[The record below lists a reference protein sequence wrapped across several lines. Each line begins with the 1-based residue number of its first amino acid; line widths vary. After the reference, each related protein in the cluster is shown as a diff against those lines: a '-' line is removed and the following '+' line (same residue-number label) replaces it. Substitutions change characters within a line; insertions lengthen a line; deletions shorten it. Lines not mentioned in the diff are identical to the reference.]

1 MKTIKINRRNW
12 LKSGLILGAGAALSP
27 TALLANTNGYN
38 KYTGEYEFEG
48 EANGLKAKL
57 NANENPY
64 GPSEKAI
71 DAFRT
76 AAAEG
81 NLYPFEYARE
91 VRAIIAKE
99 EGVTADQIF
108 LGSGSS
114 EILTMT
120 GLAFGAG
127 KGALMSAFPTF
138 RTMLDTAVGI
148 GCTWQQVPLDN
159 EQKHDLGAMQNGIN
173 SKTRLVYLCNP
184 NNPTG
189 TVVNSEDLRKFCT
202 DVSKTVPV
210 FVDEAYTDFME
221 DPISVSMIDLIHQ
234 GHNIVIART
243 FSKIH
248 GMAGLRIGY
257 GIAQPETAKKIT
269 SYATRLITVS
279 GPSLHAA
286 MASYNDEAFK
296 EMCKTKNKAARDY
309 TYKALQDMGF
319 KPVASNTSFMIF
331 PIKMEPETYLKKM
344 RDQGVAVR
352 SWVFDDKNWCRVSMG
367 TKDEMVSFI
376 TALGEV
382 NPS

>member
-1 MKTIKINRRNW
+1 MKTVKINRRNW
-12 LKSGLILGAGAALSP
+12 LKSGLMLGAGAALSP
-27 TALLANTNGYN
+27 TTLLANSNGYN
-38 KYTGEYEFEG
+38 KYTGEYEFDG

-64 GPSEKAI
+64 GPSEKAM

-76 AAAEG
+76 AASEG

-99 EGVTADQIF
+99 EGVSADQIF

-114 EILTMT
+114 EILTMVA
-120 GLAFGAG
+120 LAYGAE

-148 GCTWQQVPLDN
+148 GCNWQQVALDD
-159 EQKHDLGAMQNGIN
+159 EQKHDLPAMKSGVNDDT
-173 SKTRLVYLCNP
+173 KLVYICNP

-189 TVVNSEDLRKFCT
+189 TVVNSDKLRKFCT
-202 DVSKTVPV
+202 EVSANVPV
-210 FVDEAYTDFME
+210 FVDEAYTDFMD
-221 DPISVSMIDLIHQ
+221 DPVSVSMIDLIHDGQ
-234 GHNIVIART
+234 DIIIART

-269 SYATRLITVS
+269 AYATRLVTIS

-286 MASYNDEAFK
+286 MASYKDESFK
-296 EMCKTKNKAARDY
+296 AMCKTKNKGARDY
-309 TYKALQDMGF
+309 TYNALKEMGF
-319 KPVASNTSFMIF
+319 QPVASNTSFMIF
-331 PIKMEPETYLKKM
+331 PIKMEPKDYLKKM
-344 RDQGVAVR
+344 LDEGVAVR

-367 TKDEMVSFI
+367 TKEEMESFI
-376 TALGEV
+376 TALGAV
-382 NPS
+382 HSS

>member
-1 MKTIKINRRNW
+1 MKTVKINRRNW
-12 LKSGLILGAGAALSP
+12 LKSGLMLGAGAALSP
-27 TALLANTNGYN
+27 TTLFANSAGYN
-38 KYTGEYEFEG
+38 KYTGEYEFDG
-48 EANGLKAKL
+48 EINGLKAKL

-64 GPSEKAI
+64 GPSEKAM

-76 AAAEG
+76 AASEG

-99 EGVTADQIF
+99 EGVTADHIF

-114 EILTMT
+114 EILTMV
-120 GLAFGAG
+120 GLAYGAQ

-148 GCTWQQVPLDN
+148 GCDWQQVALN
-159 EQKHDLGAMQNGIN
+159 SEQKHDLATMQSSIT
-173 SKTRLVYLCNP
+173 SETRLVYICNP

-189 TVVNSEDLRKFCT
+189 TVVDSGELRKFCT
-202 DVSKTVPV
+202 DVSARVPV
-210 FVDEAYTDFME
+210 FVDEAYTDFMD
-221 DPISVSMIDLIHQ
+221 DPMSVSMIDLVHQ
-234 GHNIVIART
+234 GQDIIIART

-269 SYATRLITVS
+269 AYATNLITVS

-286 MASYNDEAFK
+286 MASYKDEDFK
-296 EMCKTKNKAARDY
+296 KMCKTKNKAARDY
-309 TYKALQDMGF
+309 TFNALQEKEF

-331 PIKMEPETYLKKM
+331 PINMKPKPYLEQM
-344 RDQGVAVR
+344 RDKGVAVR
-352 SWVFDDKNWCRVSMG
+352 SWVFDDKNWCRVSIG
-367 TKDEMVSFI
+367 TRDEMESFI
-376 TALGEV
+376 SALAV
-382 NPS
+382 VHSS

>member
-1 MKTIKINRRNW
+1 MKTVKINRRNW
-12 LKSGLILGAGAALSP
+12 LKSGLMLGAGAALSP
-27 TALLANTNGYN
+27 TTLLANSNGYN
-38 KYTGEYEFEG
+38 KYTGEYEFDG

-64 GPSEKAI
+64 GPSEKAM

-76 AAAEG
+76 AASEG

-99 EGVTADQIF
+99 EGVSADQIF

-114 EILTMT
+114 EILTMVA
-120 GLAFGAG
+120 LAYGAE

-148 GCTWQQVPLDN
+148 GCNWQQVALDD
-159 EQKHDLGAMQNGIN
+159 EQKHDLQAMKSGVNDDT
-173 SKTRLVYLCNP
+173 KLVYICNP

-189 TVVNSEDLRKFCT
+189 TVVNSDKLRKFCT
-202 DVSKTVPV
+202 EVSANVPV
-210 FVDEAYTDFME
+210 FVDEAYTDFMD
-221 DPISVSMIDLIHQ
+221 DPVSVSMIDLIHDGQ
-234 GHNIVIART
+234 DIIIART

-269 SYATRLITVS
+269 AYATRLVTIS

-286 MASYNDEAFK
+286 MASYKDESFK
-296 EMCKTKNKAARDY
+296 AMCKTKNKGARDY
-309 TYKALQDMGF
+309 TYNALKEMGF
-319 KPVASNTSFMIF
+319 QPVASNTSFMIF
-331 PIKMEPETYLKKM
+331 PIKMEPKDYLKKM
-344 RDQGVAVR
+344 LDEGVAVR

-367 TKDEMVSFI
+367 TKEEMESFI
-376 TALGEV
+376 TALGAV
-382 NPS
+382 HSS